1 MAIGYSKD
9 KASIDGVLGDVAQSL
24 NRTFRRAIQLG
35 TELSA
40 YSDTQLTG
48 AGYSAGEVT
57 TLRNFVTDMTQLNN
71 IYTGAATLGSAKDFR
86 TNVRPLWGVL
96 GDY

>member
-1 MAIGYSKD
+1 MAIGYPKD
-9 KASIDGVLGDVAQSL
+9 KSSIDGVLGDVAQSL
-24 NRTFRRAIQLG
+24 NRTLRRAIQLG

-40 YSDTQLTG
+40 YSDATLT
-48 AGYSAGEVT
+48 AVGYSAGEVA
-57 TLRNFVTDMTQLNN
+57 TLRAFVTDMTQLNN
-71 IYTGAATLGSAKDFR
+71 IYTGAATLGSVKDFR